1 MKKIKL
7 AIREGD
13 KPIQDIGFRLCL
25 LKEAQKQSITHFFAE
40 NLPDKKTVEV
50 LVGGKSKHIDEYI
63 ETVKKMGDDPERFTV
78 DVEDCGGDIM
88 EVIDYLHFL
97 HTEQLA
103 KGVGAVESLG
113 KNLGTA
119 IAQAGK
125 DFAETVSKGFKH
137 MDDRFDEVPKKV
149 AEELSK

>member
-1 MKKIKL
+1 M

-50 LVGGKSKHIDEYI
+50 LVGGKSKHVDEYI

-113 KNLGTA
+113 ENLGTA

>member
-1 MKKIKL
+1 M

-25 LKEAQKQSITHFFAE
+25 LKEAQKRSITHFFAE

-50 LVGGKSKHIDEYI
+50 LVGGKSKHVDVYI

-78 DVEDCGGDIM
+78 DVEDHGDDIM
-88 EVIDYLHFL
+88 EAIDYIHFL

-113 KNLGTA
+113 KNLGTV

-137 MDDRFDEVPKKV
+137 MDDRFDEMPKKV

>member
-113 KNLGTA
+113 ENLGTA

>member
-1 MKKIKL
+1 MKKVKL
-7 AIREGD
+7 VIHEGD
-13 KPIQDIGFRLCL
+13 GPIQDAGFRLCL
-25 LKEAQKQSITHFFAE
+25 LKEAQMRSITHFFAE

-50 LVGGKSKHIDEYI
+50 LVGGKSKHVDGYI
-63 ETVKKMGDDPERFTV
+63 ETVKRMGDDPERFTV
-78 DVEDCGGDIM
+78 DVEYYGGDIM
-88 EVIDYLHFL
+88 EVIDYIHFL

-119 IAQAGK
+119 IAQVGK

-137 MDDRFDEVPKKV
+137 MDDRFDEMPKKV
-149 AEELSK
+149 AEELGK

>member
-1 MKKIKL
+1 M

-113 KNLGTA
+113 ENLGTA

>member
-1 MKKIKL
+1 MKKVKL
-7 AIREGD
+7 VIHEGD
-13 KPIQDIGFRLCL
+13 RPVQDAGFRLCL

-40 NLPDKKTVEV
+40 NLPDKKTVEA
-50 LVGGKSKHIDEYI
+50 LVGGKSKHVDEFI
-63 ETVKKMGDDPERFTV
+63 ETVRRMGDDPERFTV
-78 DVEDCGGDIM
+78 DVEDYGGDIM
-88 EVIDYLHFL
+88 EVIDYIRFL

-125 DFAETVSKGFKH
+125 DFAETVSKGFRH
-137 MDDRFDEVPKKV
+137 MDDRFDEIPKKV